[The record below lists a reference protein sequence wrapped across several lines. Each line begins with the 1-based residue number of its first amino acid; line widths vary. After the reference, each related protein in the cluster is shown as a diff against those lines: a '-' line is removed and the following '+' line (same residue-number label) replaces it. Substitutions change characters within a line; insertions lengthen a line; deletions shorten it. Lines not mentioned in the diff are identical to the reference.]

1 MPVHGL
7 TIVRKDPAP
16 AAQPGRADVALFAGL
31 VGRRPA
37 PLADALRAFLADG
50 GWIPKLMPKGGDRP
64 AHQALLGLPVPVE
77 CWDEFASLYQ
87 WDRRPVEPGSS
98 DTIPCNLG
106 LALRSFFAEGGRKA
120 YVVRTGDPL
129 PLVDFGT
136 EDAPVSA
143 GEFSAAKLGLLDGL
157 DKIELGRAE
166 TRVPLV
172 PGLVEPGNS
181 PDPSRRDTWLG
192 AAAIL
197 GVEDAAMLLLPDLI
211 ELCGG
216 RPERAQAE
224 AIPPVPADAFKP
236 CAPALPAAPP
246 EKRLARPEWRAP
258 RLDRAGYA
266 RWAEALGYTL
276 EVLGRPRGPSHRRD
290 VMLVGALPLPLAE
303 AGLDRGEERNPLLLL
318 GESGA
323 VVDKQVLFAASRLG
337 NARLQLAYPWI
348 ATEFSR
354 RCPEAVEAPDGAFA
368 GLVARRAL
376 SEGAF
381 HAAAGLDLQSI
392 RATLPALSQSDLT
405 SHCEGSHWLGERL
418 SLFGTRFGKL
428 TLLSD
433 ATMAESRAWRAGGI
447 SRLMNIVLR
456 AARTMGQDR
465 LFEPNSPELWGRLAG
480 EMERF
485 LDGLAASG
493 ALTGRD
499 GEPPY
504 EVTCDYSTMSQAD
517 LDAGRTIMRIGFT
530 AAFPIERIEV
540 ALSLIEPPA
549 TLPAREAA

>member
-1 MPVHGL
+1 MPVPGL

-16 AAQPGRADVALFAGL
+16 VAQPGRADAALFAGL

-37 PLADALRAFLADG
+37 PIPPALRGFLADG
-50 GWIPKLMPKGGDRP
+50 GWVPKLVPENGDSA
-64 AHQALLGLPVPVE
+64 AHRALLGLPVPVE
-77 CWDEFASLYQ
+77 SWDEFAALYQ
-87 WDRRPVEPGSS
+87 WDGRPVEPGSS

-136 EDAPVSA
+136 ETAPVDA
-143 GEFSAAKLGLLDGL
+143 AAFAAAKRNLLDGL
-157 DKIELGRAE
+157 GKVALRRADA
-166 TRVPLV
+166 RIPLL

-181 PDPSRRDTWLG
+181 PDPSQRDTWLG

-197 GVEDAAMLLLPDLI
+197 GVDDAAMLLLPDLI
-211 ELCGG
+211 DLCGG
-216 RPERAQAE
+216 RPERAQPE
-224 AIPPVPADAFKP
+224 PVPPATADAFKP
-236 CAPALPAAPP
+236 CAPALPAALP
-246 EKRLARPEWRAP
+246 EKRLSRPEWRAP

-266 RWAEALGYTL
+266 RWAAALGHVL

-290 VMLVGALPLPLAE
+290 VMLVGALPLPLAS
-303 AGLDRGEERNPLLLL
+303 AGLDSGEERNPLLLL

-323 VVDKQVLFAASRLG
+323 VIDKQVLFAAEQIG

-354 RCPEAVEAPDGAFA
+354 RCPEAIEAPDGAFA
-368 GLVARRAL
+368 GLVAQRAL
-376 SEGAF
+376 GEGAF
-381 HAAAGLDLQSI
+381 HAAAGLQPQSI
-392 RATLPALSQSDLT
+392 RATLPVLSQSDLT
-405 SHCEGSHWLGERL
+405 SNCEGSGWLGERL
-418 SLFGTRFGKL
+418 ALFGTRYGTL

-433 ATMAESRAWRAGGI
+433 ATMAHSRAWRPGGV

-485 LDGLAASG
+485 LDGLAQRG
-493 ALTGRD
+493 ALTGHS
-499 GEPPY
+499 GEPPF

-517 LDAGRTIMRIGFT
+517 LDAGRTIMKIGFT
-530 AAFPIERIEV
+530 AAFPVERIEV
-540 ALSLIEPPA
+540 ALSLMEPPA
-549 TLPAREAA
+549 TLPARQAA